1 MAESLRG
8 TLASRYHLLRPLGSG
23 GMGTVWLARDSVL
36 DREVAIK
43 ELRLPD
49 GLGERER
56 AELIAR
62 VMREAEVTARVRH
75 PGIVALHDVLLQD
88 GRPWIVMELLHGHD
102 LARQISAY
110 GPLPY
115 RQVADL
121 GARLLDALSATHAG
135 GVQHRDVKPGNV
147 FLSSDGRVLLTD
159 FGIARPADQ
168 ASITEAGLMVGSPGF
183 IAPERLA
190 GDPGG
195 PAADLW
201 SLGATLYT
209 AVEGVAPYQGSHS
222 EVIRATLTRAPRPP
236 VLAGP
241 LGPVLTWMTARDP
254 AARPDAPTTLTLLR
268 QVADGGTPDLDPRH
282 GLRIESPKRRH
293 RWWYAAGAAAVAGVA
308 VAVAAVVLS
317 VRAGEPPHDPV
328 RRVSPTFDGAVDLCR
343 ALPAGEVRRIVGAS
357 AQTRPGPGKTSCQW
371 TVKGGGVELSA
382 ETDSDTPAPWGLDT
396 ASATTLMEGLRRQYA
411 SGPNDVSWLW
421 YEIGLDQ
428 RTQVI
433 ETAGRDTPDVADE
446 AFAVDLATP
455 EGRAQATDVYF
466 RLGDLVVRLRYA
478 DLDVSSPAALRE
490 GAIAAAASAAEGLRG
505 LA

>member
-8 TLASRYHLLRPLGSG
+8 TLASRYHLVRPLGSG

-36 DREVAIK
+36 DREVALK

-49 GLGERER
+49 GFGERER

-102 LARQISAY
+102 LARQIAAY

-121 GARLLDALSATHAG
+121 GARLLDALSATHAV

-147 FLSSDGRVLLTD
+147 FLSADGRVLLTD

-168 ASITEAGLMVGSPGF
+168 ASITEAGLLVGSPGF

-190 GDPGG
+190 GEPGG

-201 SLGATLYT
+201 SLAATLYT

-222 EVIRATLTRAPRPP
+222 EVIRATLTQAPRPP

-241 LGPVLTWMTARDP
+241 LGPLLTWMMAREP
-254 AARPDAPTTLTLLR
+254 GARPDAATALTLLR
-268 QVADGGTPDLDPRH
+268 QVADGGTPDLDRRH
-282 GLRIESPKRRH
+282 GLRVEPPKRRP
-293 RWWYAAGAAAVAGVA
+293 RWWYAAGA
-308 VAVAAVVLS
+308 VAVAAVSIAATAVVFS
-317 VRAGEPPHDPV
+317 VRAGEPSDDPV
-328 RRVSPTFDGAVDLCR
+328 RRVSPTFDKAVDLCR
-343 ALPAGEVRRIVGAS
+343 SLPADEVRRILGA
-357 AQTRPGPGKTSCQW
+357 APKARPGEASCQW

-382 ETDSDTPAPWGLDT
+382 ETDSDTPEPWGLDT
-396 ASATTLMEGLRRQYA
+396 ASAHTLMEGLRRQYA
-411 SGPNDVSWLW
+411 SGPRDVSWLW
-421 YEIGLDQ
+421 YEIGLDS
-428 RTQVI
+428 RTPAI
-433 ETAGRDTPDVADE
+433 ETAGRETPDVGDE
-446 AFAVDLATP
+446 AFAVDLTTP
-455 EGRAQATDVYF
+455 EGRAQAVYVYF
-466 RLGDLVVRLRYA
+466 RLGDLVLRLRYA
-478 DLDVSSPAALRE
+478 DLDVSSPTALRDR
-490 GAIAAAASAAEGLRG
+490 AVTAAASAAEGLRG
-505 LA
+505 LG

>member
-23 GMGTVWLARDSVL
+23 GMGTVWLATDSVL

-43 ELRLPD
+43 ELRLPE

-102 LARQISAY
+102 LARQITAY
-110 GPLPY
+110 GPMPY

-121 GARLLDALSATHAG
+121 GARLLDALSATHAE

-147 FLSSDGRVLLTD
+147 FLSADGRVLLTD

-190 GDPGG
+190 GEPGG
-195 PAADLW
+195 PASDLW
-201 SLGATLYT
+201 SLAATLYT
-209 AVEGVAPYQGSHS
+209 AAEGVAPYQGRHS
-222 EVIRATLTRAPRPP
+222 EVIRATLTQAPRPP

-241 LGPVLTWMTARDP
+241 LGPVLTWMMAREP
-254 AARPDAPTTLTLLR
+254 AVRPDAATALGLLR
-268 QVADGGTPDLDPRH
+268 QVADGGVPDLGSRR
-282 GLRIESPKRRH
+282 GLRIEARKRTP
-293 RWWYAAGAAAVAGVA
+293 RWWYAAGAVVLAGVVA
-308 VAVAAVVLS
+308 AVAAVVFS
-317 VRAGEPPHDPV
+317 AAPGEPPHDPV

-343 ALPAGEVRRIVGAS
+343 ALPSGEVRRMLGAA
-357 AQTRPGPGKTSCQW
+357 AQPRPGRASCQW
-371 TVKGGGVELSA
+371 TVKGSGIELSA
-382 ETDSDTPAPWGLDT
+382 ETDSDTPEPWKLDT
-396 ASATTLMEGLRRQYA
+396 AAAQTLMEGLRRQYA
-411 SGPNDVSWLW
+411 SGPRDTSWLW
-421 YEIGLDQ
+421 YEIGLDG

-433 ETAGRDTPDVADE
+433 ETAARETPGLADE
-446 AFAVDLATP
+446 AFAFDLTTP
-455 EGRAQATDVYF
+455 DGRAQAAYVYF
-466 RLGDLVVRLRYA
+466 RLGDLVLRLQFA
-478 DLDVSSPAALRE
+478 DLDVSSPAALRDR
-490 GAIAAAASAAEGLRG
+490 AVAAASAAAEGLRG

>member
-1 MAESLRG
+1 MAESLGG

-43 ELRLPD
+43 ELRLPE

-102 LARQISAY
+102 LSRQIAAY
-110 GPLPY
+110 GPMPY

-121 GARLLDALSATHAG
+121 GARVLDALSATHAQ

-147 FLSSDGRVLLTD
+147 FLSADGRVLLTD
-159 FGIARPADQ
+159 FGIARPSGQ
-168 ASITEAGLMVGSPGF
+168 ASITEAGLLVGSPGF

-190 GDPGG
+190 GESGG

-201 SLGATLYT
+201 SLAATLYT
-209 AVEGVAPYQGSHS
+209 AAEGVAPYQGSHS
-222 EVIRATLTRAPRPP
+222 EVIRATLTQAPRPP

-241 LGPVLTWMTARDP
+241 LGPVLTWMMARDP
-254 AARPDAPTTLTLLR
+254 AGRPDAATAVGLLR
-268 QVADGGTPDLDPRH
+268 QIADGAVPHVGPRP
-282 GLRIESPKRRH
+282 GITVEPPRR
-293 RWWYAAGAAAVAGVA
+293 RTVWWWVAAGAAVVAAAVALVIVLRPGSDGPA
-308 VAVAAVVLS
+308 VA
-317 VRAGEPPHDPV
+317 RPAG
-328 RRVSPTFDGAVDLCR
+328 VSPTFTRAVDLCR
-343 ALPAGEVRRIVGAS
+343 SLSAAQVRGLLGAPAQAR
-357 AQTRPGPGKTSCQW
+357 PGKTSCQW
-371 TVKGGGVELSA
+371 TVTGSGVELSA
-382 ETDSDTPAPWGLDT
+382 ETDSDTPEPWELDT
-396 ASATTLMEGLRRQYA
+396 AAARTLMEGLHRQYA
-411 SGPNDVSWLW
+411 SGPRDVSWLW

-428 RTQVI
+428 RTQAI
-433 ETAGRDTPDVADE
+433 ETAGRETPGVADE
-446 AFAVDLATP
+446 AFAVDLTTP
-455 EGRAQATDVYF
+455 EGRAQAAYVYF

-478 DLDVSSPAALRE
+478 DLDTTSPAALRE
-490 GAIAAAASAAEGLRG
+490 RAVAAAASAAEGLRG
-505 LA
+505 LV

>member
-8 TLASRYHLLRPLGSG
+8 TLASRYHLVRPLGSG

-43 ELRLPD
+43 ELRLPE

-102 LARQISAY
+102 LARQITAY
-110 GPLPY
+110 GPMPY

-121 GARLLDALSATHAG
+121 GARLLDALSATHAE

-147 FLSSDGRVLLTD
+147 FLSADGRVLLTD

-190 GDPGG
+190 GEPGG
-195 PAADLW
+195 PASDLW
-201 SLGATLYT
+201 SLAATLYT
-209 AVEGVAPYQGSHS
+209 AAEGVAPYQGRHS
-222 EVIRATLTRAPRPP
+222 EVIRATLTQAPRPP
-236 VLAGP
+236 VLSRP
-241 LGPVLTWMTARDP
+241 LGPVLLWMMAREP
-254 AARPDAPTTLTLLR
+254 AARPDAATALGLLR
-268 QVADGGTPDLDPRH
+268 QVADGGVPDLDSRR
-282 GLRIESPKRRH
+282 GLRIEARKRTP
-293 RWWYAAGAAAVAGVA
+293 RWWYAAGAVALTGVAAAVAV
-308 VAVAAVVLS
+308 VVLS
-317 VRAGEPPHDPV
+317 AGPDERPSDPV
-328 RRVSPTFDGAVDLCR
+328 HRVSPTFNGAVDLCR
-343 ALPAGEVRRIVGAS
+343 ALPAGEVRRVLGAA
-357 AQTRPGPGKTSCQW
+357 AQPRPGKTSCQW
-371 TVKGGGVELSA
+371 TVKGSGIELSA
-382 ETDSDTPAPWGLDT
+382 ETDSDTPEPWKLDT
-396 ASATTLMEGLRRQYA
+396 AAAQTLMEGLRRQYA
-411 SGPNDVSWLW
+411 SGPRDASWLW
-421 YEIGLDQ
+421 YEIGLDS

-433 ETAGRDTPDVADE
+433 ETAARDTPDVADE
-446 AFAVDLATP
+446 AFAFDLTTP
-455 EGRAQATDVYF
+455 DGKAQAAGVYF
-466 RLGDLVVRLRYA
+466 RLGDLVLRLQFA
-478 DLDVSSPAALRE
+478 DLDVSSPADLRDR
-490 GAIAAAASAAEGLRG
+490 AVSAASAAAEGLRE

>member
-43 ELRLPD
+43 ELRLPE

-102 LARQISAY
+102 LARQITAY
-110 GPLPY
+110 GPLAH

-121 GARLLDALSATHAG
+121 GARLLDALGATHAE
-135 GVQHRDVKPGNV
+135 GVQHRDVKPGNI
-147 FLSSDGRVLLTD
+147 FLSADGRVLLTD

-190 GDPGG
+190 GAPGG

-201 SLGATLYT
+201 SLAATLYT

-222 EVIRATLTRAPRPP
+222 EVIRATLTQDPRPP

-241 LGPVLTWMTARDP
+241 LGPVLTWMMARDP
-254 AARPDAPTTLTLLR
+254 AARPDTATALRLLR
-268 QVADGGTPDLDPRH
+268 QVADGGVPDLGPRP
-282 GLRIESPKRRH
+282 GLRIEARKRSL
-293 RWWYAAGAAAVAGVA
+293 RWWYAAGAVAVAGVV
-308 VAVAAVVLS
+308 VAVAAVVIS
-317 VRAGEPPHDPV
+317 VRAGDPPRDPV

-343 ALPAGEVRRIVGAS
+343 ALPAEEVRRILGAS
-357 AQTRPGPGKTSCQW
+357 AQPRPGKTSCQW
-371 TVKGGGVELSA
+371 TVKGSGVELSA
-382 ETDSDTPAPWGLDT
+382 ETDSDTPEPWGLDT
-396 ASATTLMEGLRRQYA
+396 ASAQTLMEGLRRQYA
-411 SGPNDVSWLW
+411 SGPRDVSWLW
-421 YEIGLDQ
+421 YEIGLDR
-428 RTQVI
+428 RTQAI
-433 ETAGRDTPDVADE
+433 ETAGRETPGLADE
-446 AFAVDLATP
+446 AFAVDLTTP
-455 EGRAQATDVYF
+455 DGRAQAVYVYF
-466 RLGDLVVRLRYA
+466 RLGDLVIRLQYA
-478 DLDVSSPAALRE
+478 DLDVSSPADLRDR
-490 GAIAAAASAAEGLRG
+490 AVAASASAAEGLRG

>member
-43 ELRLPD
+43 ELRIPD
-49 GLGERER
+49 GLGDRER
-56 AELIAR
+56 AELVAR

-102 LARQISAY
+102 LARQIATY

-147 FLSSDGRVLLTD
+147 FLCADGRVLLTD
-159 FGIARPADQ
+159 FGIARQAGQ
-168 ASITEAGLMVGSPGF
+168 ASITEAGLLVGSPGF

-190 GDPGG
+190 GEPGG

-201 SLGATLYT
+201 SLAATLYT
-209 AVEGVAPYQGSHS
+209 AVEGVAPYQGPRA
-222 EVIRATLTRAPRPP
+222 EVIRATLTQAARPP

-241 LGPVLTWMTARDP
+241 LGPVLAWMMARDP
-254 AARPDAPTTLTLLR
+254 AGRPDAATALTLLR
-268 QVADGGTPDLDPRH
+268 QVAAGGTPSVDHGPGIRVEPPPR
-282 GLRIESPKRRH
+282 RR
-293 RWWYAAGAAAVAGVA
+293 RTWWWIGAAAA
-308 VAVAAVVLS
+308 VVVAAAVPLTAQLLRS
-317 VRAGEPPHDPV
+317 EPPGDST
-328 RRVSPTFDGAVDLCR
+328 RRVSPAFERAVDLCR
-343 ALPAGEVRRIVGAS
+343 SLSAGQVRRILGAP
-357 AQTRPGPGKTSCQW
+357 AQARPGEASCQW
-371 TVKGGGVELSA
+371 AVTGAGIALSA
-382 ETDSDTPAPWGLDT
+382 ETDSDTPEPWALDT
-396 ASATTLMEGLRRQYA
+396 AAAHTLLEGLRRQYA
-411 SGPNDVSWLW
+411 SGPRDRDWIW
-421 YEIGLDQ
+421 YEIGLDRRSQ
-428 RTQVI
+428 AI
-433 ETAGRDTPDVADE
+433 ESAARDVPEAADE
-446 AFAVDLATP
+446 AFAVDLTTP
-455 EGRAQATDVYF
+455 EGKAQATVVYF
-466 RLGDLVVRLRYA
+466 RLGDLVARLQYA
-478 DLDVSSPAALRE
+478 DLDAKSPADLRDR
-490 GAIAAAASAAEGLRG
+490 AVAAAASAAEGLRG

>member
-102 LARQISAY
+102 LARQITAY
-110 GPLPY
+110 GPMPY

-121 GARLLDALSATHAG
+121 GARLIEALSATHAA

-147 FLSSDGRVLLTD
+147 FLSADGRVLLTD

-168 ASITEAGLMVGSPGF
+168 RSITEAGLLVGSPGF

-190 GDPGG
+190 GEPGG

-201 SLGATLYT
+201 SLAATLYT

-222 EVIRATLTRAPRPP
+222 EVIRATLTQAPRPP

-241 LGPVLTWMTARDP
+241 LGPVLIRMMARDP
-254 AARPDAPTTLTLLR
+254 AARPDAAAALALLR
-268 QVADGGTPDLDPRH
+268 QVADGGTPDLGARRGLVIEPPR
-282 GLRIESPKRRH
+282 RRA
-293 RWWYAAGAAAVAGVA
+293 RWWYAAGAVAVAGVA
-308 VAVAAVVLS
+308 AAVAVAFS
-317 VRAGEPPHDPV
+317 VGADEPSRGPV
-328 RRVSPTFDGAVDLCR
+328 HRVSPTFNSAVDLCR
-343 ALPAGEVRRIVGAS
+343 ALPPEEVRRMLGAP
-357 AQTRPGPGKTSCQW
+357 AQARPGEASCQW
-371 TVKGGGVELSA
+371 AVKGAGIALSA
-382 ETDSDTPAPWGLDT
+382 ETDSDTPEPWALDT
-396 ASATTLMEGLRRQYA
+396 ASAHTLLEGLRRQYA
-411 SGPNDVSWLW
+411 SGPRDLDWIW
-421 YEIGLDQ
+421 YEIGLDRRSQ
-428 RTQVI
+428 AI
-433 ETAGRDTPDVADE
+433 ESAARDVPDAADE
-446 AFAVDLATP
+446 AFAVDLTTP
-455 EGRAQATDVYF
+455 EGKAQATVVYF
-466 RLGDLVVRLRYA
+466 RLGDLVARLQYA
-478 DLDVSSPAALRE
+478 DLDAESPAGLRDR
-490 GAIAAAASAAEGLRG
+490 AVAAAASAAEGLRG

>member
-102 LARQISAY
+102 LARQIAAY

-147 FLSSDGRVLLTD
+147 FLSADGRVLLTD

-168 ASITEAGLMVGSPGF
+168 ASITEAGLLVGSPGF

-190 GDPGG
+190 GEPGG

-201 SLGATLYT
+201 SLAATLYT
-209 AVEGVAPYQGSHS
+209 AAEGVAPYQGTHS
-222 EVIRATLTRAPRPP
+222 EVIRATLTQAPRPP

-241 LGPVLTWMTARDP
+241 LGPVLTWMMARDP
-254 AARPDAPTTLTLLR
+254 AARSDAKTALTLLR
-268 QVADGGTPDLDPRH
+268 QVADGGTPDLESRH
-282 GLRIESPKRRH
+282 GLRIETPKRRP
-293 RWWYAAGAAAVAGVA
+293 RWWYAAGAVAVVGVA

-317 VRAGEPPHDPV
+317 LRSGEAPHDPV
-328 RRVSPTFDGAVDLCR
+328 RRGVSPTFDKAVDLCR
-343 ALPAGEVRRIVGAS
+343 SLQAEDVRRILGAP
-357 AQTRPGPGKTSCQW
+357 AHARPGKTSCQW
-371 TVKGGGVELSA
+371 TVKGSGVELSA
-382 ETDSDTPAPWGLDT
+382 ETDSDTPEPWGLDT
-396 ASATTLMEGLRRQYA
+396 ASAQTLMEGLRRQYA
-411 SGPNDVSWLW
+411 SGPRDVSWLW

-428 RTQVI
+428 RTQGI
-433 ETAGRDTPDVADE
+433 ETAGRETPDVADE
-446 AFAVDLATP
+446 AFAVDLTTP
-455 EGRAQATDVYF
+455 EGRAQVSYVYF
-466 RLGDLVVRLRYA
+466 RLGDLVVRLQYA
-478 DLDVSSPAALRE
+478 DLDVSSPAALRDR
-490 GAIAAAASAAEGLRG
+490 AVAAAASAAEGLRG

>member
-8 TLASRYHLLRPLGSG
+8 TLASRYHLLHPLGSG

-88 GRPWIVMELLHGHD
+88 GRPWIVMELLHGND
-102 LARQISAY
+102 LARQIAAS
-110 GPLPY
+110 GPMPY

-121 GARLLDALSATHAG
+121 GARLLEALSAIHAR

-147 FLSSDGRVLLTD
+147 FLSADGRVLLTD

-168 ASITEAGLMVGSPGF
+168 ASITEAGLLVGSPGF

-201 SLGATLYT
+201 SLAATLYT
-209 AVEGVAPYQGSHS
+209 AVEGVAPYQGSQS
-222 EVIRATLTRAPRPP
+222 EVIRATLTRDPRPP

-241 LGPVLTWMTARDP
+241 LGPVLVWMMARDP
-254 AARPDAPTTLTLLR
+254 DRRPDAASALTMLR
-268 QVADGGTPDLDPRH
+268 QVAEGATPTIGLAPRA
-282 GLRIESPKRRH
+282 EPAPRRR
-293 RWWYAAGAAAVAGVA
+293 RWWIAAAAAVV
-308 VAVAAVVLS
+308 VVAAAVPLTAYLT
-317 VRAGEPPHDPV
+317 RGDAPDGGAPAK
-328 RRVSPTFDGAVDLCR
+328 VSPTFGHAVDLCR
-343 ALPAGEVRRIVGAS
+343 ALSAADARRILGATP
-357 AQTRPGPGKTSCQW
+357 QVRPGKATCEW
-371 TVKGGGVELSA
+371 TVKGSGVELSA
-382 ETDSDTPAPWGLDT
+382 ETDSDTPEPWQLDT
-396 ASATTLMEGLRRQYA
+396 TKAHTLMEGLRRQYA
-411 SGPNDVSWLW
+411 SGPRDSDWIW
-421 YEIGLDQ
+421 YEIGLD
-428 RTQVI
+428 RRASAI
-433 ETAGRDTPDVADE
+433 ESAAREASSVADE
-446 AFAVDLATP
+446 AFVVDLTTP
-455 EGRAQATDVYF
+455 DGGAQAAIVYF
-466 RLGDLVVRLRYA
+466 RLGDLVLRFLYA
-478 DLDVSSPAALRE
+478 DLDAGSPARLRDRAL
-490 GAIAAAASAAEGLRG
+490 AAATTAADGLRG

>member
-43 ELRLPD
+43 ELRLPE

-102 LARQISAY
+102 LARQITAY
-110 GPLPY
+110 GPLAH

-121 GARLLDALSATHAG
+121 GARLLDALGATHAE
-135 GVQHRDVKPGNV
+135 GVQHRDVKPGNI
-147 FLSSDGRVLLTD
+147 FLSADGRVLLTD

-190 GDPGG
+190 GAPGG

-201 SLGATLYT
+201 SLAATLYT

-222 EVIRATLTRAPRPP
+222 EVIRATLTQDPRPP

-241 LGPVLTWMTARDP
+241 LGPVLTWMMARDP
-254 AARPDAPTTLTLLR
+254 AARPDAATALRLLR
-268 QVADGGTPDLDPRH
+268 QVADGGVPDLGPRP
-282 GLRIESPKRRH
+282 GLRIEARKRSL
-293 RWWYAAGAAAVAGVA
+293 RWWYAAVAGVA
-308 VAVAAVVLS
+308 VAVAAVVFS
-317 VRAGEPPHDPV
+317 VRAGDPPRDPV
-328 RRVSPTFDGAVDLCR
+328 RRVSPTFNGAVDLCR
-343 ALPAGEVRRIVGAS
+343 ALPAEEARRILGAS
-357 AQTRPGPGKTSCQW
+357 AQPRPGKTSCQW
-371 TVKGGGVELSA
+371 TVKGSGVELSA
-382 ETDSDTPAPWGLDT
+382 ETDSDTPEPWGLDT
-396 ASATTLMEGLRRQYA
+396 ASAQTLMEGLRRQYA
-411 SGPNDVSWLW
+411 SGPRDVSWLW
-421 YEIGLDQ
+421 YEIGLDR
-428 RTQVI
+428 RTQAI
-433 ETAGRDTPDVADE
+433 ETAGRETPGLADE
-446 AFAVDLATP
+446 AFAVDLTTP
-455 EGRAQATDVYF
+455 EGRAQAVYVYF
-466 RLGDLVVRLRYA
+466 RLGDLVIRLQYA
-478 DLDVSSPAALRE
+478 DLDVSSPADLRDR
-490 GAIAAAASAAEGLRG
+490 AVAASASAAEGLRG